1 MRIKF
6 DRKKNLE
13 NDEIMKKKSILKI
26 LSNLKNIGIKRMR
39 TKYNK

>member
-26 LSNLKNIGIKRMR
+26 LSNLKNIGIKRMS